1 MPRPIDVNADYYQIE
16 ELLTE
21 EERMV
26 RDVARRF
33 VEEEFMPRVQRCFRD
48 NTFPMELVPR
58 LGQLGFLGMTLPT
71 QYGGA
76 GLNNIA
82 YGLVSQE
89 LERGDSGLRSFAS
102 VQSSLV
108 MYPIYTF
115 GSEAQKSFWLPR
127 LAKAEA
133 IGCFGLTEPDFGSN
147 PTGMLTR
154 AKKEKDGYVLNGTKR
169 WITNGSI
176 SDVAVVWA
184 KLEQDGKDVIRG
196 FLVEKERKGFTRLEI
211 EGKFSF
217 RASITSELIF
227 EDCWIP
233 EENLMPGTGGLKSP
247 LMCLTQARYG
257 IAWGATGAAIACY
270 ESAVDYARHR
280 VMFSRPIGGYQLVQA
295 KLVSMIT
302 EITKAQLL
310 SYRLGKLKDAGKM
323 GPEQVSMAK
332 MNNVSTALQISRLAR
347 DILGANGIT
356 DEYPIIRHLL
366 NLETVNT
373 YEGTEDIH
381 RLTIGRDITG
391 LNAFE

>member
-1 MPRPIDVNADYYQIE
+1 MPRPTDVNADYYQIE

-33 VEEEFMPRVQRCFRD
+33 VDEEFMPRVQRCFRD

-71 QYGGA
+71 QYGCA

-115 GSEAQKSFWLPR
+115 GSEAQRSFWLPR

-154 AKKEKDGYVLNGTKR
+154 AKKEKGGYVLNGTKR

-196 FLVEKERKGFTRLEI
+196 FLVEKERKGFIRQEI

-323 GPEQVSMAK
+323 RPEQVSMAK

>member
-33 VEEEFMPRVQRCFRD
+33 VDEEFMPRVQRCFRE

-58 LGQLGFLGMTLPT
+58 LGQLGFLGMTLPS
-71 QYGGA
+71 QYGCA
-76 GLNNIA
+76 GLNSIA

-147 PTGMLTR
+147 PNGMLTR
-154 AKKEKDGYVLNGTKR
+154 AKKEQGGYVLNGTKR

-184 KLEQDGKDVIRG
+184 KLEQDGKDVIHG

-233 EENLMPGTGGLKSP
+233 EENLMPGTGSLKSP

-323 GPEQVSMAK
+323 RPEQVSMAK